1 MDSVNER
8 RKLTAGDGK
17 FDPTSINLSAKGKFD
32 KTCMPYTI
40 KLNNKLNDDSFYIDL
55 SQRSG

>member
-1 MDSVNER
+1 MNSVNER
-8 RKLTAGDGK
+8 RTSTAGDGK
-17 FDPTSINLSAKGKFD
+17 FDPTSIILSAKGKLD